1 MIVSEFVVEIRFMSQ
16 SLKSYSDV
24 FGNFIVKFQPNHTFL
39 AKLHSIKVWF
49 RVSILVQHLGH
60 NMSARIPLVLRALL
74 IGTESFR
81 ILHKKSLC
89 LGIMFNFQSFFH
101 IHCSASLLDD
111 PCSLWKFHSLIA
123 LYPDFTVY
131 IPSLVNIHI

>member
-16 SLKSYSDV
+16 SLKSYSDDS
-24 FGNFIVKFQPNHTFL
+24 GNFIVKFQPNHTFL

-49 RVSILVQHLGH
+49 KVSILVQHLRQ
-60 NMSARIPLVLRALL
+60 NMSVRIPLVLRALL
-74 IGTESFR
+74 TGTESFR

-89 LGIMFNFQSFFH
+89 LGIVFNFQSFFH

-111 PCSLWKFHSLIA
+111 PCSLQKFHSSLIIGR
-123 LYPDFTVY
+123 FC
-131 IPSLVNIHI
+131 I